1 MTTTMDRRL
10 SCSNQRRHSRYRMLE
25 QFDEFSASVE
35 IQDAALALEP
45 SPLKSNSDLG
55 AEGES
60 GDLEY
65 E

>member
-1 MTTTMDRRL
+1 
-10 SCSNQRRHSRYRMLE
+10 MLE